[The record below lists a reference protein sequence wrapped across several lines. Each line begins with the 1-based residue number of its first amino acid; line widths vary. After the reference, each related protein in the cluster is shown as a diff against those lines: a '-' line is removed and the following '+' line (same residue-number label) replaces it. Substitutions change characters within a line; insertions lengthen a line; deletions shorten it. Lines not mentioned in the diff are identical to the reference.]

1 MKENSTRKSVLSG
14 LFWKFGERLLTQ
26 GVAFVISVV
35 LARILAPEDYGT
47 IALVNV
53 FISLASVFI
62 TSGFATALIQKKDA
76 DATDFSTIFFCSLGC
91 SALIYVVLYFVAPFV
106 AAFYD
111 VPILTNVLRVYAL
124 QIPLS
129 VYHSVQVAYVSRH
142 MQFKKAFISS
152 VITCVLSGAV
162 GIAMA
167 LAGKGVW
174 ALVAQSM
181 SATVINTIIMT
192 RLIPWRPE
200 WKFSGPSAKKMMQY
214 GSRLLAAD
222 LSGTFFNEIRSL
234 IVGKLYTSA
243 DLAYY
248 NKGHQVPHML
258 TGNLINVLQAV
269 MFPAMANHSDDL
281 PKLKQ
286 LVRRSMRVMSYVIL
300 PCMAGLS
307 AVMEPLILLLFT
319 EKWAETI
326 PYGQILSVSLCLG
339 LLGSFS
345 LQTMKA
351 IGRSDVVLKLEVVKK
366 PVYLLTIILGV
377 THSVMGL
384 AVSVV
389 VYDFYA
395 LFVNMWQM
403 KKYIDYKM
411 KEQLQDL
418 LPAAFL
424 SVIMATVVWIV
435 PSVHSLIMTLLIKVL
450 VGMGVY
456 VLGSVVL
463 RLESFQY
470 LCGLIKSNVF
480 HKNSQ
485 G

>member
-1 MKENSTRKSVLSG
+1 MKENSTRNSVVSG

-76 DATDFSTIFFCSLGC
+76 DATDFSTIFFCSMSC
-91 SALIYVVLYFVAPFV
+91 SVLIYAVLFFVAPLV

-111 VPILTNVLRVYAL
+111 IPILKDILRVYAL
-124 QIPLS
+124 QVPLS
-129 VYHSVQVAYVSRH
+129 VYHSVQAAYISRH

-152 VITCVLSGAV
+152 IITGVISGAV

-174 ALVAQSM
+174 ALIAQSM
-181 SATVINTIIMT
+181 SATVINTIILL

-200 WKFSGPSAKKMMQY
+200 LKFSGSSAKQMMKY

-281 PKLKQ
+281 SQLKQ

-300 PCMAGLS
+300 PCMAGLI

-319 EKWAETI
+319 EKWVETI
-326 PYGQILSVSLCLG
+326 PYGQILSVGLCLG

-389 VYDFYA
+389 IYDFYA
-395 LFVNMWQM
+395 LLVNLWQM
-403 KKYIDYKM
+403 KKYIGYNM
-411 KEQLQDL
+411 LEQAQDL

-424 SVIMATVVWIV
+424 SVVMAVLVWII
-435 PSVHSLIMTLLIKVL
+435 PAPANHLIALLLKAL
-450 VGMGVY
+450 SGVAIY
-456 VLGSVVL
+456 VLGSVLL
-463 RLESFQY
+463 RMESFQY
-470 LCGLIKSNVF
+470 LCNLIKSYIP
-480 HKNSQ
+480 KRKSR
-485 G
+485 

>member
-1 MKENSTRKSVLSG
+1 MKENSSRKSVISG

-76 DATDFSTIFFCSLGC
+76 DSTDFSTIFFCSLGC
-91 SALIYVVLYFVAPFV
+91 SALIYAVLYLAAPFV
-106 AAFYD
+106 AAFYG
-111 VPILTNVLRVYAL
+111 VPVLKSVLQVYAL

-142 MQFKKAFISS
+142 MQFKKAFVSS
-152 VITCVLSGAV
+152 GITCVLSGVV

-174 ALVAQSM
+174 ALIAQSM
-181 SATVINTIIMT
+181 SSTVINTVIMM

-200 WKFSGPSAKKMMQY
+200 WKFSAPSAKKMMQY

-258 TGNLINVLQAV
+258 TGNLINVLQSV

-281 PKLKQ
+281 PQLKQ
-286 LVRRSMRVMSYVIL
+286 LVRRSMRVMAYVML
-300 PCMAGLS
+300 PCMVGLS

-326 PYGQILSVSLCLG
+326 PYGQLLSIGLG
-339 LLGSFS
+339 FSLLGSFS

-351 IGRSDVVLKLEVVKK
+351 IGRSDVVLKLELVKK
-366 PVYLLTIILGV
+366 PVYLLTILLGV
-377 THSVMGL
+377 SHSVMGL
-384 AVSVV
+384 AVSAV

-395 LFVNMWQM
+395 LLVNQWQM
-403 KKYIDYKM
+403 KKYIHYSM

-424 SVIMATVVWIV
+424 SMVMAGAVWILPTV
-435 PSVHSLIMTLLIKVL
+435 ESLIVTLLAKVL
-450 VGMGVY
+450 LGIVVY
-456 VLGSVVL
+456 VLGSALL
-463 RLESFQY
+463 RLESFWY
-470 LCGLIKSNVF
+470 LCNLLRSYMPKSKVR
-480 HKNSQ
+480 
-485 G
+485 